1 MPKPAL
7 GENIFLRM
15 HPLQRVLASLL
26 FSLVT
31 FLRIRNSSISPLVSA
46 IILWNVFAFTCLVSS
61 LIILFNRSPEQIR
74 HVAKKEDGSIAFVFT
89 VILVSSFASMI
100 TVLILIVSKK
110 MSQNAEVYSLLVTV
124 ASVLLSWLMVHTTFT
139 FHYAHLYYDD
149 HATDALKLAEGL
161 DFPYEKKPNY
171 LDFAYFSFV
180 LGMTFQVS
188 DVQITSGKLRRV
200 ALFHGLLSFALN
212 TFVVAFTINIIAG
225 LQHN

>member
-1 MPKPAL
+1 MPKSGL
-7 GENIFLRM
+7 GENIFLKM
-15 HPLQRVLASLL
+15 HPLQRLLVSLL

-31 FLRIRNSSISPLVSA
+31 FLLIRNSSISPLVSA
-46 IILWNVFAFTCLVSS
+46 IILWDVFAFTYLVSS
-61 LIILFNRSPEQIR
+61 WIILFNHSPEQIR

-149 HATDALKLAEGL
+149 HATDALKLAGGL

>member
-1 MPKPAL
+1 MPKPAM
-7 GENIFLRM
+7 GDNIFLKM
-15 HPLQRVLASLL
+15 HPLQRVLISLL
-26 FSLVT
+26 FSLVI

-46 IILWNVFAFTCLVSS
+46 IILWDVFSFTYLVSS
-61 LIILFNRSPEQIR
+61 WIILFNRSPEQIR
-74 HVAKKEDGSIAFVFT
+74 HVAKKEDGSIVFVFT
-89 VILVSSFASMI
+89 IILVSSFASMI

-149 HATDALKLAEGL
+149 QANDASRHAEGL

>member
-1 MPKPAL
+1 MPKSGL
-7 GENIFLRM
+7 GENIFLKM
-15 HPLQRVLASLL
+15 HPLQRVLISLL
-26 FSLVT
+26 FSIAT
-31 FLRIRNSSISPLVSA
+31 FLTIRHSSIPPLVSA
-46 IILWNVFAFTCLVSS
+46 VILWDVFAFTYLVSS
-61 LIILFNRSPEQIR
+61 WIILFNRSPEQIR

-100 TVLILIVSKK
+100 TVLILIISKK
-110 MSQNAEVYSLLVTV
+110 MSHNAEVYSLLVTV

-139 FHYAHLYYDD
+139 FHYAHLFYDD
-149 HATDALKLAEGL
+149 HANDPSRHAEGL
-161 DFPYEKKPNY
+161 DFPAEKKPDY

-200 ALFHGLLSFALN
+200 ALFHGMLSFALN

>member
-7 GENIFLRM
+7 GDNIFLKM
-15 HPLQRVLASLL
+15 HPLQRVLVSLL

-46 IILWNVFAFTCLVSS
+46 IILWDVFAFTYLVSS
-61 LIILFNRSPEQIR
+61 WIILFNRSPEQIR
-74 HVAKKEDGSIAFVFT
+74 HVAKKEDGSTAFVFT

-149 HATDALKLAEGL
+149 QANDASRHAEGL

>member
-46 IILWNVFAFTCLVSS
+46 IILWDVFAFTYLVSS
-61 LIILFNRSPEQIR
+61 WIILFNHSPEQIR

-149 HATDALKLAEGL
+149 HATDALKLAEGS